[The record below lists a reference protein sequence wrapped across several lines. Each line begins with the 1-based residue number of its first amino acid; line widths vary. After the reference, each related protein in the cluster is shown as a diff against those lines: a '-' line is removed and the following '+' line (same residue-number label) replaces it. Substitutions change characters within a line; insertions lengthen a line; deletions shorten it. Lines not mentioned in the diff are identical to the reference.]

1 MQINYR
7 LCRNS
12 SNAEIFYASKIKHEP
27 ALKTNGYKNVDFR
40 YNLVHKKNNKK
51 NRQRNII
58 WFNLPFSQAV
68 STNLAERF
76 LDLLDKHFPQNN
88 QLHKIFDRSMH
99 SCTKYSIFT
108 VKASYS
114 CTPNVG
120 SIIKSHNKK
129 ADQC

>member
-7 LCRNS
+7 LYRNS

-40 YNLVHKKNNKK
+40 YNLVHKKNNKR

-76 LDLLDKHFPQNN
+76 LDLLDKHFPQNK
-88 QLHKIFDRSMH
+88 QLHKIFNRN
-99 SCTKYSIFT
+99 T
-108 VKASYS
+108 VKAI
-114 CTPNVG
+114 PVRPM
-120 SIIKSHNKK
+120 
-129 ADQC
+129 